1 MSISLYVTLIGIFI
15 LTIWIIWNTIYHRK
29 KITVMT
35 GMMISM
41 VLGMGVGLTIG
52 VILGI
57 LLAGD
62 LFTSTLLA
70 MIIGI
75 AAGFLAGLPIG
86 LMAVLDGALAGMM
99 GGMMGAMLGEM
110 ISPEYQ
116 DALIRIMFLL
126 LTGTIIILFQL
137 MQQEFIKSK
146 ALVSH
151 PFLMVV
157 LFVFFIIGYNQM
169 GSVIPSSLTP
179 NNNNNHHSMSAN
191 NLVVQADEYS
201 FSPSHTEII
210 AGEKITIT
218 LDNIG
223 EVEHDLEIKE
233 LKADMMEQDSS
244 HNHQKNSGGI
254 HVHSMAGEKQEIS
267 FIPVT
272 PGKYSYICTIP
283 GHAEAGMT
291 GIIEVSSS

>member
-1 MSISLYVTLIGIFI
+1 MPNSLYVTLIGIFI

-41 VLGMGVGLTIG
+41 VLGMVVGLTIG

-62 LFTSTLLA
+62 LFSSTLLA

-86 LMAVLDGALAGMM
+86 LMAILDGALAGMM

-110 ISPEYQ
+110 IATEHQ
-116 DALIRIMFLL
+116 DTLIRVMFLL
-126 LTGTIIILFQL
+126 FIGMIIILYQM

-146 ALVSH
+146 ALVNH
-151 PFLMVV
+151 PLVMIILFV
-157 LFVFFIIGYNQM
+157 LFIVGYNQL
-169 GSVIPSSLTP
+169 GSLIPSSHSLKNS
-179 NNNNNHHSMSAN
+179 NNNHSMSAN
-191 NLVVQADEYS
+191 NLVIQADEYS
-201 FSPSHTEII
+201 FSPSHTKIM
-210 AGEKITIT
+210 AGERVTIT

-223 EVEHDLEIKE
+223 EVEHDLEIKGMITE
-233 LKADMMEQDSS
+233 MMESGTS
-244 HNHQKNSGGI
+244 HIHQKDNTI
-254 HVHSMAGEKQEIS
+254 VHVHSMAGEKQEIS
-267 FIPVT
+267 FTPLT
-272 PGKYSYICTIP
+272 PGKYRFTCTIP
-283 GHAEAGMT
+283 GHVESGMF
-291 GIIEVSSS
+291 GIIEVISS

>member
-1 MSISLYVTLIGIFI
+1 MPISLYVTLIGIFI

-62 LFTSTLLA
+62 LFSSTILA

-99 GGMMGAMLGEM
+99 GGMMGAMLGVM

-116 DALIRIMFLL
+116 DTLIRIMFLL

-146 ALVSH
+146 ALISR
-151 PFLMVV
+151 PFVMIV
-157 LFVFFIIGYNQM
+157 LFAFFIIGYNQM
-169 GSVIPSSLTP
+169 ESVIPSSHSA
-179 NNNNNHHSMSAN
+179 NINNNHHSMSAN
-191 NLVVQADEYS
+191 NLVIQADEYS

-210 AGEKITIT
+210 AGEKITMT

-244 HNHQKNSGGI
+244 HNHQKNNGEI